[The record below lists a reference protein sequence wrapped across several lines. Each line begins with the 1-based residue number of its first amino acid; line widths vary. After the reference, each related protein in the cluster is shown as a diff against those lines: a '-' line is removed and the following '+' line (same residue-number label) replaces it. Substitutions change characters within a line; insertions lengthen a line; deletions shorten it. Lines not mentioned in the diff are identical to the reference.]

1 MTFFP
6 SVIDLWEN
14 WAERNWER
22 FDNDI
27 VFAWVVER
35 EQIEH
40 IQMLEAEIGLKAHEI
55 VRRLLGR
62 QNRITIFRIGRV
74 CLTGENDGTK
84 MDRWIELFGRAFG
97 TNLTQDLK

>member
-6 SVIDLWEN
+6 SVIDLWQN
-14 WAERNWER
+14 WVERNWER
-22 FDNDI
+22 FDNNI
-27 VFAWVVER
+27 VLAWVVKQ
-35 EQIEH
+35 EQLGH
-40 IQMLEAEIGLKAHEI
+40 IQMLEAETGLKAHEI